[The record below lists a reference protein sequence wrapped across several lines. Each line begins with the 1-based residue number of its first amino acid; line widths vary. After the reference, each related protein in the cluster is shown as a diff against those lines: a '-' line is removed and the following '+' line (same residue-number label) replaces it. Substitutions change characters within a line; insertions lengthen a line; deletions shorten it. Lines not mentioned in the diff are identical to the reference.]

1 MRKRF
6 LWPLAAVILVSA
18 AAGCGQRGRGNGASA
33 QGGAEKKGAAG
44 QPAAE
49 SATPVRVATAKLE
62 VVTRTVPVTGSVA
75 ALQSI
80 DLSPKI
86 SARVVAVAG
95 REGTPVKRG
104 QVVVQQD
111 TSDLA
116 RQVQQA
122 EANLQSARAQLAQ
135 AETNLTL
142 QRADSATA
150 VQNAKAGLA
159 AAQANLALAKQPQRT
174 EQIRQ
179 AEIAVEQAQANYDR
193 AVADRKRYEYL
204 VKEGASAQATLDQYV
219 TTEAVQKA
227 NLDSA
232 KQSLQIAQTGG
243 RTESVRASQEQV
255 RQAQI
260 ALRQAQANVQQVR
273 VKEDAVR
280 QARATVAQNQATV
293 ALQRQ
298 QLADASIV
306 SPIDGV
312 ISDRKTEPGQMAA
325 PGAAVLTVVALDTVY
340 FEAQVPETS
349 LATLRPG
356 QSVNVRV
363 DALAAK
369 TFPGKVARIYPTG
382 STASRTF
389 NVRVEIPNGNSLL
402 RPGMF
407 ARGEV
412 VVERRQGIVIPKDA
426 LVSSDTGFAVFV
438 AQNGGRAVRRP
449 VKVGIQTPETT
460 EILSGV
466 QDGEQVVVAG
476 QDALKD
482 GSPIRVQDGNDASQQ
497 TASL

>member
-1 MRKRF
+1 MKRGS
-6 LWPLAAVILVSA
+6 LLPLAVAAVALIAS
-18 AAGCGQRGRGNGASA
+18 GCGKRGN
-33 QGGAEKKGAAG
+33 GAAG
-44 QPAAE
+44 QPAANT
-49 SATPVRVATAKLE
+49 ATPVRVATAKRE
-62 VVTRTVPVTGSVA
+62 TVTNTVPVTGSLA
-75 ALQSI
+75 ALQSV
-80 DLSPKI
+80 DLSPKV

-95 REGTPVKRG
+95 REGTPVTRG
-104 QVVVQQD
+104 QIVVQQD
-111 TSDLA
+111 TADLA

-135 AETNLTL
+135 AETNLIL
-142 QRADSATA
+142 QRTDSATA

-204 VKEGASAQATLDQYV
+204 VKEGAAAQATLDQYV
-219 TTEAVQKA
+219 TTEAVQRA
-227 NLDSA
+227 NLDNA
-232 KQSLQIAQTGG
+232 KQSFQMAQIGG
-243 RTESVRASQEQV
+243 RTESIRASQEQM
-255 RQAQI
+255 RQSQI
-260 ALRQAQANVQQVR
+260 ALQQAKSNVQQIR

-280 QARATVAQNQATV
+280 QARAAVAQNEA
-293 ALQRQ
+293 ALAYQKQ
-298 QLADASIV
+298 QLVDASIV

-325 PGAAVLTVVALDTVY
+325 PSTTVLTIVALNTVF

-349 LATLRPG
+349 LATLVQG
-356 QSVNVRV
+356 QPVNVRV
-363 DALAAK
+363 DAFGGK
-369 TFPGKVARIYPTG
+369 VFPGKVARIHPTG
-382 STASRTF
+382 STSSRTF
-389 NVRVEIPNGNSLL
+389 VVRVEIPNTQKEL

-412 VVERRQGIVIPKDA
+412 VTERREGIVIPKDA
-426 LVSSDTGFAVFV
+426 LVASDNGFAVFV
-438 AQNGGRAVRRP
+438 AENGGRAVRRT
-449 VKVGIQTPETT
+449 VQVGIQTPETS

-466 QDGEQVVVAG
+466 KDGEQVVVAG

-482 GSPIRVQDGNDASQQ
+482 GSQIQVQDGNDASQQ